1 MSKKTQPALKIALVG
16 ANGRMGAEI
25 ARLAESEQAKIV
37 FSIDAAADWKKTK
50 PADVDIVV
58 DFSSSDGLSR
68 ALEWCVKNKKPIVS
82 GSTGLS
88 KENIAAMKAAAK
100 KIPLLYS
107 ANMSLGIA
115 VFSAMLKNLKMVGDW
130 DFQIEEV
137 HHNQKKDRPSGTA
150 ILLQDELTKVVGRNL
165 PEPQS
170 LRGGGVPG
178 IHSLWAMGPDETLMI
193 QHTAFNRQ
201 VFARGAL
208 KAARWLFDKDA
219 GGIYDLSDL
228 YKMKI

>member
-1 MSKKTQPALKIALVG
+1 MSKKSQADLKIALVG
-16 ANGRMGAEI
+16 ANGRMGTEIEKIASAENAVVVFKI
-25 ARLAESEQAKIV
+25 DSLAG
-37 FSIDAAADWKKTK
+37 WKKVK

-58 DFSSSDGLSR
+58 DFSSSEGLSG
-68 ALEWCVKNKKPIVS
+68 ALEFCVKNKLPLVS
-82 GSTGLS
+82 GSTGLNE
-88 KENIAAMKAAAK
+88 KNWVALKTAAK

-107 ANMSLGIA
+107 GNMSLGIA
-115 VFSAMLKNLKMVGDW
+115 AFSAMIKNLKMVEEW
-130 DFQIEEV
+130 DFQIEEI
-137 HHNQKKDRPSGTA
+137 HHSQKKDRPSGTA
-150 ILLQDELTKVVGRNL
+150 LLLQKELTGVLKRNI

-208 KAARWLFDKDA
+208 KAARWLFDKEA

-228 YKMKI
+228 YKIKN